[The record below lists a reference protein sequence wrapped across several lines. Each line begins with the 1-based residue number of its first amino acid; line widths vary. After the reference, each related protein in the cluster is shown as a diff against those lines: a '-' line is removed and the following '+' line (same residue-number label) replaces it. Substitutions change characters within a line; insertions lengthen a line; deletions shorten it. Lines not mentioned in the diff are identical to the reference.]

1 MRISI
6 TTILLLH
13 FTLGFEWSDE
23 YSEGFELEYTTTVL
37 LENLTVF
44 KNHFQRWSSSGVTRN
59 MINCC
64 ATQLMNSQPIY
75 RKKLALLEILQN
87 GEQIFLDLFDQLYK
101 LPKRDVLYNRMNALK
116 RGVALSV
123 QYAKAKM
130 NIQNFPNI
138 YALVIPAD
146 DAELIRAKSSY
157 CTCSVLTSQKEK
169 RKDFKP
175 CHVTL
180 HSRDPPCNMKT
191 SWPPIL
197 AQNRASTKNNI
208 FAVIPDFSFFTRF
221 DYAGDH
227 GSSKDIW
234 FDVIDHEIDFD
245 NLNDFNEND
254 SSSPIF
260 QKNMTSTIY
269 YPLEFSKKKYK
280 EVIWRGSIE
289 HRLWK
294 NLRKAISECNVAGWI
309 NSQGR
314 YASRVGMCKDYQMII
329 TVPGNGVWSWALKFN
344 LVIVNYYL
352 IKTNNSD

>member
-1 MRISI
+1 MRISNA
-6 TTILLLH
+6 ILLLH
-13 FTLGFEWSDE
+13 SIFGFESSDKD
-23 YSEGFELEYTTTVL
+23 SESYELEYTPEMVFK
-37 LENLTVF
+37 NLTVP
-44 KNHFQRWSSSGVTRN
+44 KSHFQRWSSLGVSRN

-64 ATQLMNSQPIY
+64 ATQLMNRRPIY
-75 RKKLALLEILQN
+75 RKKLALLEISRN
-87 GEQIFLDLFDQLYK
+87 GEHIFLDLFDQLFQ
-101 LPKRDVLYNRMNALK
+101 LPNNDVVYNRIAALK

-123 QYAKAKM
+123 QYAKSKL

-138 YALVIPAD
+138 YALVIPLD

-157 CTCSVLTSQKEK
+157 CTCSVLATQKEK
-169 RKDFKP
+169 RTGFKP
-175 CHVTL
+175 CNVTMN
-180 HSRDPPCNMKT
+180 SQNPPCNMTT

-208 FAVIPDFSFFTRF
+208 FALIPDFSYFTRF
-221 DYAGDH
+221 EYAGDH
-227 GSSKDIW
+227 GSPKDIW
-234 FDVIDHEIDFD
+234 FDIIVDEINFN
-245 NLNDFNEND
+245 NLDDIHKND

-260 QKNMTSTIY
+260 SKSMKSTIF